1 VAKRGRGLKATETG
15 TEQISRQR
23 SRNNARKN
31 CTEQKIYS
39 GRSENM
45 MK

>member
-1 VAKRGRGLKATETG
+1 VAKHGRGLKATERG
-15 TEQISRQR
+15 TEQLSRQR

-31 CTEQKIYS
+31 CTQQKLYLG
-39 GRSENM
+39 GRENR